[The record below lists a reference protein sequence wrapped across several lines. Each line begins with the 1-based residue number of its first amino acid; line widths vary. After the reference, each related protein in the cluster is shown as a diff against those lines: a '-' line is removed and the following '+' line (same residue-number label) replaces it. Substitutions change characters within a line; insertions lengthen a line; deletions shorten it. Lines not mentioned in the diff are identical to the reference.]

1 MNKMDL
7 LNSFPSLFYTRYC
20 HREWPMENVSKET
33 AAILPLLLALG
44 RPGPLASF
52 LGLLYLFL

>member
-7 LNSFPSLFYTRYC
+7 LNSFPS

-33 AAILPLLLALG
+33 ATILPLLLALG
-44 RPGPLASF
+44 RLGPLASF